1 MTRLLHLDLSLT
13 SCVTLTKLFSLSPSL
28 CLIFF
33 SHDQVG
39 WWGELSDFLLFEKVV
54 GSFSGG
60 CMELSLWVRY
70 LGLGS
75 QMASFW
81 PLAAG
86 LLLFWTTLPLW
97 TCPERCSQSRHLC
110 ITYVWHVTQIV
121 CPAWWVFINWMHPYA
136 PCLGEETE
144 RDQPLGVPAVPPSSH
159 SSLQGRCLAW
169 L

>member
-13 SCVTLTKLFSLSPSL
+13 SCVTLTELFSLSLCVSQFFQSWPGGLVRWALRFPSVWEG
-28 CLIFF
+28 CGFF
-33 SHDQVG
+33 LRRLHG
-39 WWGELSDFLLFEKVV
+39 
-54 GSFSGG
+54 
-60 CMELSLWVRY
+60 LSLWVPC

-81 PLAAG
+81 SLAAG

-97 TCPERCSQSRHLC
+97 TCPESCSQFGHLC
-110 ITYVWHVTQIV
+110 ITYVWHVTHIV
-121 CPAWWVFINWMHPYA
+121 CPAWWIFINWMHPYA

-144 RDQPLGVPAVPPSSH
+144 RYQPLGVPAVSPSRH